1 MAALCALSPTDLS
14 VERTHELAKEK
25 GPSQR
30 QLRVGEL
37 VRHALTEVLTR
48 ETLPDKAL
56 QGKIISITEVR
67 MSPDLKIATCF
78 VTLTGTKADKQA
90 VAAIVKALAV
100 NLKFLRGRAAPLLN
114 QMRYMPTFRFRPDE
128 SFENFARIDAIL
140 RSDTVRR
147 DLETVSMP
155 DNDIRKDASED
166 T

>member
-1 MAALCALSPTDLS
+1 
-14 VERTHELAKEK
+14 VAKDK

-48 ETLPDKAL
+48 ETLPDPAL
-56 QGKIISITEVR
+56 LGKIISITEVR

-78 VTLTGTKADKQA
+78 VTLTGQGQEKGKVEA
-90 VAAIVKALAV
+90 VVKALAA

-114 QMRYMPTFRFRPDE
+114 QMKYMPTFRFRPDE
-128 SFENFARIDAIL
+128 SFDNFARIDALL

-147 DLETVSMP
+147 DLDHDDTDIPETP
-155 DNDIRKDASED
+155 KPTGKGGA
-166 T
+166 